1 MLCSRNN
8 FLPAGRRLSDPDRK
22 KENSPFDY
30 FNDPAGRCTPPPR
43 SRSNRFPRGVI
54 PPRLGQLRPERTT
67 MVPLV
72 FLEESLLAQFLKQ
85 QSRLNRERKSL
96 RSSGISNLSNDSKL
110 KESIY
115 IYLFDSNL
123 NNVASKEKWR
133 SMRISWRIE
142 IVYFI
147 INALMFYP
155 RSAYLFYG
163 EKHTF

>member
-22 KENSPFDY
+22 EENSPFDY

-85 QSRLNRERKSL
+85 QSRLNRERKSFVRCFQWL
-96 RSSGISNLSNDSKL
+96 QAKRID
-110 KESIY
+110 IY
-115 IYLFDSNL
+115 IYICSTVIWII
-123 NNVASKEKWR
+123 VASKEKQC
-133 SMRISWRIE
+133 SMRISWRVE
-142 IVYFI
+142 ISCI
-147 INALMFYP
+147 LLLM
-155 RSAYLFYG
+155 R
-163 EKHTF
+163 